1 MARENVRKKTPKDLE
16 TRSHPWSRRPT
27 PGTDEN
33 TDYKGFVRIPQE
45 RLIDQKMI
53 IEDIGGEGVT
63 HQRKRAARELDADD
77 MMQLANRLSELG
89 EMAEKGNLK
98 ELLKKAPV
106 ATRKKVMAK
115 GGAVRKSRDGIA
127 KRGKTRGKMC

>member
-1 MARENVRKKTPKDLE
+1 MAREDVRKKTPKDLP
-16 TRSHPWSRRPT
+16 TRTYPWDRRPT

-33 TDYKGFVRIPQE
+33 TDYKGFVRIPKE

-77 MMQLANRLSELG
+77 MMQLANRLDALR
-89 EMAEKGNLK
+89 EMSEKGNLK
-98 ELLKKAPV
+98 KLLQEAPV

-115 GGAVRKSRDGIA
+115 GGKVRKSRDGIA
-127 KRGKTRGKMC
+127 KRGKTKGRMV

>member
-1 MARENVRKKTPKDLE
+1 MAREDARKKSPKDLE
-16 TRSHPWSRRPT
+16 TRSHPWMRRPT

-53 IEDIGGEGVT
+53 MEDIGGEGVT

-77 MMQLANRLSELG
+77 MMQLANRLDALR

-98 ELLKKAPV
+98 KLLKEAPV

-115 GGAVRKSRDGIA
+115 GGKVRKSCDGIA
-127 KRGKTRGKMC
+127 KRGKTKGKMR

>member
-1 MARENVRKKTPKDLE
+1 MAREDARKKFPKDLE
-16 TRSHPWSRRPT
+16 TRSHPWMRRPT

-77 MMQLANRLSELG
+77 MMQLANRLDALR
-89 EMAEKGNLK
+89 EMAEKGNLE

-115 GGAVRKSRDGIA
+115 GGKVRKGCDGIA
-127 KRGKTRGKMC
+127 KRGKTKGRMR

>member
-1 MARENVRKKTPKDLE
+1 MARENARKKIPKDLP
-16 TRSHPWSRRPT
+16 TRSHSWSRRPT

-33 TDYKGFVRIPQE
+33 TDYKGFVRIPKE

-63 HQRKRAARELDADD
+63 HQRKRAAGELDADD
-77 MMQLANRLSELG
+77 MMQLANRLEALR
-89 EMAEKGNLK
+89 ETAEKGNLK
-98 ELLKKAPV
+98 KLLKEAPV

-115 GGAVRKSRDGIA
+115 GGRVRKGCDGIA
-127 KRGKTRGKMC
+127 KRGKTKGKMR

>member
-1 MARENVRKKTPKDLE
+1 MARENARKKFPKDLE
-16 TRSHPWSRRPT
+16 TRSHPWNRRPT

-33 TDYKGFVRIPQE
+33 TDYKGFVRIPKE

-77 MMQLANRLSELG
+77 MMQLANRLDALR

-98 ELLKKAPV
+98 KLLKEAPV
-106 ATRKKVMAK
+106 STRKRVMAK
-115 GGAVRKSRDGIA
+115 GGKVRKSCDGIA
-127 KRGKTRGKMC
+127 KRGKTKGRMR